1 MSVLKGETQ
10 DHIHV
15 LAGGSKIPGKKMP
28 LPHVRCKILVKAA
41 QTKISSFSPPPFCYQ
56 HCILSTYS
64 TYSVYNMLQ
73 PPDLVLLISCLVK
86 YSLLSVD
93 FICGTCLSD
102 A

>member
-41 QTKISSFSPPPFCYQ
+41 QTKISSFFPPFLLPALHFVHIFHIFSLQYATTTRSGFADQ
-56 HCILSTYS
+56 LSGQIF
-64 TYSVYNMLQ
+64 SV
-73 PPDLVLLISCLVK
+73 
-86 YSLLSVD
+86 
-93 FICGTCLSD
+93 ICGFHLWHLPV
-102 A
+102 